1 MPSFRFLATSLAA
14 VLSVGSATDCAG
26 IQALSPRC
34 KSAEV
39 PYTRDYFYVGG
50 EYVPS
55 VIPGQSMMSGQ
66 MYVEKLTPVQG
77 ANRTYPL
84 VFISAGV
91 PSGTASLSNSRPQ
104 LHKGR
109 IG

>member
-1 MPSFRFLATSLAA
+1 MPSFGFLATSLAA
-14 VLSVGSATDCAG
+14 VLSVGSATNCAG
-26 IQALSPRC
+26 IQALSPLC

-50 EYVPS
+50 GYVPS
-55 VIPGQSMMSGQ
+55 AIPGQSMISGQ
-66 MYVEKLTPVQG
+66 MYVEKLTPAQG

-91 PSGTASLSNSRPQ
+91 PSGTASLTQHAPVAS
-104 LHKGR
+104 
-109 IG
+109 

>member
-1 MPSFRFLATSLAA
+1 MPSLRFLAAGLAA
-14 VLSVGSATDCAG
+14 VLSVSSATDCAG

-55 VIPGQSMMSGQ
+55 AIPGQSMMSGQ
-66 MYVEKLTPVQG
+66 MYVEKLTPARGVNQ
-77 ANRTYPL
+77 TYPL

-91 PSGTASLSNSRPQ
+91 PSGTASLGHQSVI
-104 LHKGR
+104 L
-109 IG
+109 